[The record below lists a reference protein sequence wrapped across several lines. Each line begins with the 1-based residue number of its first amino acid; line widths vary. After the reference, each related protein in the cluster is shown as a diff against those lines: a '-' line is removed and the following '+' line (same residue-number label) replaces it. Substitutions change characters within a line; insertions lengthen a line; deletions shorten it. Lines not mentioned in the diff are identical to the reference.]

1 MDWIKNKTL
10 KKDWLTGNPRIW
22 MYLFLG
28 WVGSLTTFLLSLMAG
43 WFFDLYFQQTLSK
56 AELLNRFGV
65 NVSDFR
71 AFFLSMILI
80 ASVKFLIQYF
90 ERKGINQAA
99 DEFVHTLSARIFR
112 RQIRWSSDLFATRPF
127 GKYLLRYSGDMS
139 SIRNMLVNGIH
150 RGLRD
155 GLFLCSGIL
164 LMGWI
169 NWIWTLVIIGM
180 AVLIL
185 PVFYWVDKK
194 QVEPIKSRQDSK
206 NELLNHVATSFA
218 NHKRNKEK
226 NQEDRILRG
235 FRRRNRES
243 LEAANSFQ
251 TWESLRHALVNG
263 AASILL
269 LALLGSVY
277 LSGYPTSPGELLSF
291 LLILAALTPALRNLL
306 KSPNLIQ
313 KGLFS
318 LQKVE
323 RIWRKKENIS
333 PLTDSGASVQPTNPL
348 ISKQVLI
355 PPKSTNQA

>member
-10 KKDWLTGNPRIW
+10 KKDWLTGNPKIW

-28 WVGSLTTFLLSLMAG
+28 WMGSLTTFLLSLMAG

-56 AELLNRFGV
+56 SELLSRLGV

-90 ERKGINQAA
+90 ERKGINKAA
-99 DEFVHTLSARIFR
+99 DEFVHTLSARLFR
-112 RQIRWSSDLFATRPF
+112 SQIRWSSDLFAARPF

-155 GLFLCSGIL
+155 GLFLISGVL

-169 NWIWTLVIIGM
+169 NWLWTLVIIGV
-180 AVLIL
+180 AILLL
-185 PVFYWVDKK
+185 PVFYWVDKR
-194 QVEPIKSRQDSK
+194 QVEPINSRQNAK
-206 NELLNHVATSFA
+206 NELLNHVTTSFA
-218 NHKRNKEK
+218 NHRRNKEK

-243 LEAANSFQ
+243 LQAANSFQ

-269 LALLGSVY
+269 LSLLGSVY
-277 LSGYPTSPGELLSF
+277 FSGYPTSPGELLTF
-291 LLILAALTPALRNLL
+291 LLILTAMTPALRNSL

-313 KGLFS
+313 KGLIS
-318 LQKVE
+318 LRKIE
-323 RIWRKKENIS
+323 RMRRKKEKITS
-333 PLTDSGASVQPTNPL
+333 SEPNPL
-348 ISKQVLI
+348 DSTKSLKASNQSGI
-355 PPKSTNQA
+355 PPISTNQA